1 MKVDELR
8 VSRASIPINDIGT
21 PQSRKG
27 RLAADALR
35 QSIDNLKRKG
45 ILKNGVA

>member
-1 MKVDELR
+1 M
-8 VSRASIPINDIGT
+8 ASIDT
-21 PQSRKG
+21 PQSRKSAWGRLPAG

-45 ILKNGVA
+45 ILKNGVAEK

>member
-1 MKVDELR
+1 MKIDELR
-8 VSRASIPINDIGT
+8 VSRASIDT

-35 QSIDNLKRKG
+35 QSIDNLKRK
-45 ILKNGVA
+45 KVF